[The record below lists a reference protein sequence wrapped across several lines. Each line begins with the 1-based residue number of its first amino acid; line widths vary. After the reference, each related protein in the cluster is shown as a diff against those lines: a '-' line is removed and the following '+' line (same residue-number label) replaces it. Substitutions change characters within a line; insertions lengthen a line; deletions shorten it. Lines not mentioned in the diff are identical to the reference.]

1 MKRLASDIIQ
11 AGRKLKARKGF
22 SMYKESIKWMFYH
35 WLRVKRFKPK
45 TKRSIEKIAD
55 RLSTAHFI
63 LTNTKIDDPVMQQRL
78 IENYRGYVLAL
89 YQADIITPEVYEELN
104 DLIEEDEEMG
114 PC

>member
-1 MKRLASDIIQ
+1 
-11 AGRKLKARKGF
+11 
-22 SMYKESIKWMFYH
+22 
-35 WLRVKRFKPK
+35 
-45 TKRSIEKIAD
+45 
-55 RLSTAHFI
+55 

-114 PC
+114 TR

>member
-1 MKRLASDIIQ
+1 
-11 AGRKLKARKGF
+11 
-22 SMYKESIKWMFYH
+22 MYKESIKWMFYH

-114 PC
+114 TR